1 MDVYL
6 SLGGWNL
13 SEYIIDISII
23 LLIGSLFGYIFAILK
38 EKLYL
43 KNNMIVIDKKAVT
56 QEHLNETDMKEFII
70 DGIKLKAGD
79 EIKVTTK
86 EKKNY
91 NGILI
96 GAKKKDKKIVIV
108 THQDEVKDFEIEEV
122 LKFKIISKYG
132 KFFN

>member
-1 MDVYL
+1 M
-6 SLGGWNL
+6 ST
-13 SEYIIDISII
+13 YIIEISII
-23 LLIGSLFGYIFAILK
+23 LLIVSTFGYIFSILK

-56 QEHLNETDMKEFII
+56 QDHLNEADMKEFII
-70 DGIKLKAGD
+70 DGVKLKAGD
-79 EIKVTTK
+79 EIKITTK

-108 THQDEVKDFEIEEV
+108 THRDEVKQLKVENII
-122 LKFKIISKYG
+122 KFKVISKYG
-132 KFFN
+132 RFFN

>member
-1 MDVYL
+1 M
-6 SLGGWNL
+6 ST
-13 SEYIIDISII
+13 YIIEISII
-23 LLIGSLFGYIFAILK
+23 LLIVSTFGYIFSILK

-56 QEHLNETDMKEFII
+56 QDHLNEADMKEFII
-70 DGIKLKAGD
+70 DGVKLKAGD
-79 EIKVTTK
+79 EIKITTK

-108 THQDEVKDFEIEEV
+108 THGDEVKQLKVENII
-122 LKFKIISKYG
+122 KFKVISKYG

>member
-1 MDVYL
+1 M
-6 SLGGWNL
+6 ST
-13 SEYIIDISII
+13 YIIEISII
-23 LLIGSLFGYIFAILK
+23 LLIVSTFGYIFSILK

-70 DGIKLKAGD
+70 DGVRLKAGD
-79 EIKVTTK
+79 EIKITTK

-91 NGILI
+91 SGILI

-108 THQDEVKDFEIEEV
+108 THRDEVKQLKVENII
-122 LKFKIISKYG
+122 KFKIISKYG
-132 KFFN
+132 RFFN

>member
-1 MDVYL
+1 M
-6 SLGGWNL
+6 S
-13 SEYIIDISII
+13 SYIIDISII
-23 LLIGSLFGYIFAILK
+23 LLIGSVFGYIFAILK

-43 KNNMIVIDKKAVT
+43 KNNMIVIDKKVVT
-56 QEHLNETDMKEFII
+56 QDHLNATDMKEFII
-70 DGIKLKAGD
+70 DGIRLKAGD

-96 GAKKKDKKIVIV
+96 GAKKKEKKIVIV
-108 THQDEVKDFEIEEV
+108 THKDEVKQFAVENIS
-122 LKFKIISKYG
+122 KFKIISKYG

>member
-1 MDVYL
+1 M
-6 SLGGWNL
+6 
-13 SEYIIDISII
+13 
-23 LLIGSLFGYIFAILK
+23 LLIGSVFGYIFAILK

-43 KNNMIVIDKKAVT
+43 KNNMIVIDKKVVT
-56 QEHLNETDMKEFII
+56 QDHLNATDMKEFII
-70 DGIKLKAGD
+70 DGIRLKAGD

-96 GAKKKDKKIVIV
+96 GAKKKEKKIVIV
-108 THQDEVKDFEIEEV
+108 THKDEVKQFEVEDIS
-122 LKFKIISKYG
+122 KFKIISKYG